1 MTKITRRTVVKFA
14 AWSIPVIAVAVA
26 TPLASAS
33 VLPARTCVSCIPLS
47 DKGQPHYFLTFSDQS
62 TATLNQGEVNSNK
75 EYQAMC
81 RGKGPLS

>member
-1 MTKITRRTVVKFA
+1 MNLTRRTVVKSA
-14 AWSIPVIAVAVA
+14 AWSIPVIAIAVA

-33 VLPARTCVSCIPLS
+33 VPPEKVCISCVPLN

-62 TATLNQGEVNSNK
+62 TATLNQGEVNRNK

-81 RGKGPLS
+81 RDKGPLS

>member
-1 MTKITRRTVVKFA
+1 MISRRLVLKSA

-33 VLPARTCVSCIPLS
+33 VPPERVPLTCTPLNE
-47 DKGQPHYFLTFSDQS
+47 KGQPHYFLTFSDGS
-62 TATLNQGEVNSNK
+62 SETLNQGEVNSNK

-81 RGKGPLS
+81 RDKGPLS